1 MNVIDRYQ
9 ERRVRS
15 YVKQRKTTQSYFP
28 RLRTRQRRRQLV
40 LGLVVL
46 FALMAA
52 AGVVA
57 GFDPTIGVLAFGVGC
72 LVFLPIWTTL
82 QIVSEQRGDS
92 PTGALDE
99 WELAERNKARSL
111 ALSLT
116 QSLTLVPA
124 FYLYLGSQW
133 FDEPGRALAASGA
146 ILVLTCLFVGG
157 CSPTMILGW
166 TRPDPDPED
175 TV

>member
-1 MNVIDRYQ
+1 MNVFDRYQ
-9 ERRVRS
+9 EHRTKS
-15 YVKQRKTTQSYFP
+15 YLKNRKTTQQYFP
-28 RLRTRQRRRQLV
+28 GLRTRQRRRLLV
-40 LGLVVL
+40 LGLSLV

-52 AGVVA
+52 FGIVA
-57 GFDPTIGVLAFGVGC
+57 AFDPTLGIFAFAAGCVAFVPMWTVLQ
-72 LVFLPIWTTL
+72 T
-82 QIVSEQRGDS
+82 VSDQRGDS

-111 ALSLT
+111 ALSITQGLT
-116 QSLTLVPA
+116 IIPA

-133 FDEPGRALAASGA
+133 LDDPGRSLAASGA
-146 ILVLTCLFVGG
+146 ILVLTCLFIGG